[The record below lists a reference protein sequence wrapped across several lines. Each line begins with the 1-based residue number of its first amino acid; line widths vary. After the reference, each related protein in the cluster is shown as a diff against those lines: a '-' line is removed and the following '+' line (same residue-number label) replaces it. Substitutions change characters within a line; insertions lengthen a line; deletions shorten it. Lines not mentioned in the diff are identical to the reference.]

1 MTFSISF
8 WELCSAKCTRL
19 DGCLAEKPSSK
30 TFSAFIFS
38 WLASSVRSLCTLGRP
53 PPPQLPHKTPRQL
66 SSNSGYRVKFK
77 PGLCPLSFLTFS
89 GNCLFNLHPWKW
101 FEGYPVKSTP
111 FFREGTFP
119 SQIHLTFS
127 NPSQLLCNSSMLL
140 KSFSKRKPSQC
151 LLKSKCWKIFNLLK
165 WKYLLSSFSNGV

>member
-66 SSNSGYRVKFK
+66 RSNSSYRVKFK

-89 GNCLFNLHPWKW
+89 ANCLFNLHPWKW
-101 FEGYPVKSTP
+101 FEGYPVKSAL
-111 FFREGTFP
+111 FFSRWQKHHRDFLGWQSEKKNG
-119 SQIHLTFS
+119 
-127 NPSQLLCNSSMLL
+127 QLLF
-140 KSFSKRKPSQC
+140 KKRIGQAASF
-151 LLKSKCWKIFNLLK
+151 LFE
-165 WKYLLSSFSNGV
+165 

>member
-1 MTFSISF
+1 MTFSRSF

-111 FFREGTFP
+111 FFSEWQKHLRFSSLATWEKAGFP
-119 SQIHLTFS
+119 KVNQKKMGAMPKKISGAFAT
-127 NPSQLLCNSSMLL
+127 L
-140 KSFSKRKPSQC
+140 KT
-151 LLKSKCWKIFNLLK
+151 I
-165 WKYLLSSFSNGV
+165 G